1 MAEPRPAM
9 KQSWQHVLFLH
20 WEVEAEALAR
30 RLPPGLTLD
39 THQGR
44 AFVGVVPFTM
54 CGVRFLWHPS
64 LPWISNFHETN
75 VRTYVRCGN
84 ESGVFF
90 FSLDAANPVAVA
102 GARLAF
108 SLPYFYARMRMDLS
122 ERAGAPP
129 VIDYRTERLPPGPR
143 PATCEARYAPEGE
156 ARTSAPGSLEHFLVE
171 RYSLFTVRGG
181 QLYLGRVRHPPYPLQ
196 GARVE
201 RWSESLLQAAGIQRP
216 DSEPLAHYAE
226 GVDVDVMSLERVTP
240 D

>member
-54 CGVRFLWHPS
+54 RGVRFLWHPS

-75 VRTYVRCGN
+75 VRTYVRCGD
-84 ESGVFF
+84 EAGVLF
-90 FSLDAANPVAVA
+90 FSLEAANPLAVA
-102 GARLAF
+102 AARAAF
-108 SLPYFYARMRMDLS
+108 SLPYFYASMRMDVTGQP
-122 ERAGAPP
+122 GAQP
-129 VIDYRTERLPPGPR
+129 VIDYHTRRLPPGTR
-143 PATCEARYAPEGE
+143 PATCEARYQPEGE
-156 ARTSAPGSLEHFLVE
+156 PQFSAPGTLEHFLVE
-171 RYSLFTVRGG
+171 RYTLFTVRRGS
-181 QLYLGRVRHPPYPLQ
+181 LRLGRVRHAPYPLQ
-196 GARVE
+196 RAKVE

-216 DSEPLAHYAE
+216 AGEPLAHYAR
-226 GVDVDVMSLERVTP
+226 GVDVDVMALERVP
-240 D
+240 